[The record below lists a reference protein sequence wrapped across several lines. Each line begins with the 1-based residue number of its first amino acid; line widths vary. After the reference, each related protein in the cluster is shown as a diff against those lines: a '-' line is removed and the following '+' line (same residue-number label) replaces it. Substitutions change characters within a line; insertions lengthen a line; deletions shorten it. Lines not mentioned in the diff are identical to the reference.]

1 MNKALYI
8 TYQSKIQTL
17 RKNIQICDDWIKK
30 HTQVIR
36 KNMENASRS
45 SSPSYKTQC
54 SQIINARK
62 ASIIE
67 YKKRKE
73 MYHRSLANAMRQ
85 LNGLR

>member
-1 MNKALYI
+1 
-8 TYQSKIQTL
+8 
-17 RKNIQICDDWIKK
+17 
-30 HTQVIR
+30 
-36 KNMENASRS
+36 MENASRS